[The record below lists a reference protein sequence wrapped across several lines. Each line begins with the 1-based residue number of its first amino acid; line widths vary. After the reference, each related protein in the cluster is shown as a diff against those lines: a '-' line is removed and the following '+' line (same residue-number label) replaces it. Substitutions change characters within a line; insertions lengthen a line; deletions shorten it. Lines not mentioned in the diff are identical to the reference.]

1 MLGEPELIGAPDPP
15 EDDWVW
21 PVAADGRTRLRR
33 LGAGGRYRLRGTIRG
48 GGQAYVWYAVDEVSD
63 RPVAIK
69 ILRPDGPFGA
79 GRISER
85 RMVREA
91 RIMGS
96 IAPHP
101 NVMPLLDSGP
111 PHLLRPESD
120 DARPGPGDSR
130 DSWLVMPLTPHHRL
144 DDLIAGGP
152 PPLDQWLRLARGYAA
167 GLAHLHDREIVHR
180 DLSPGNVLLTAAGPV
195 ITDFGVSWAPR
206 WIDDGIEQTMSTG
219 LTRQGVNGTPDWHAP
234 EVITSPLHERP
245 DRRPSAD
252 VFSWA
257 LFVAGAS
264 AGRHPWSK
272 TPGSVALEDFERT
285 RMRHGDPAYAV
296 TGPLAEAGDWAALVL
311 DALAPD
317 PADRPTAAEL
327 VTALDEQ
334 RSRRRRRRAPR
345 RTPVRDEDAIA
356 AAAVLH
362 EALRERWRSDPV
374 WVRVGSGRRLPIGW
388 QAGEA
393 DQHAA
398 ERLVR
403 TWQRDADS
411 TRMVVLGAAG
421 SGKSELLTGVFREL
435 LTGWKKGEP
444 VPLLI
449 PLASW
454 DPALT
459 DLRTWLIDWLH
470 VNHRFLDSPARGPVR
485 KSQAAKLLDDQHL
498 ALILDGLDEVFDKA
512 PAGAVVDQLNNL
524 DGPAQIL
531 LGCRDGN
538 RAVDE
543 LFPGGA
549 RITLDAQDL
558 ETVIAY
564 LRRGTAGDQRWEP
577 VVASLPDRPD
587 LAGVLRTPLMVML
600 ADSLPDPRELLDRH
614 GFEEITQY
622 LLRGFVPARYR
633 EEPARYEVPQAKR
646 WLGYLARM
654 VADTG
659 ELRWWELRVTAAPT
673 SRGLLHT
680 LTLIAVI
687 AWTAL
692 SAGVMNTW
700 VFGSVTTGAT
710 DAIRIAAAALVC
722 YAALFRV
729 TGSYPA
735 AVLAVVGAY
744 VTGTLSGSYDLALGS
759 GLAAGFA
766 WRPLPVRAP
775 SRGGDLLRA
784 AEVGV
789 AAVVVIAA
797 IRTVA
802 RYVPLDPALVSG
814 FGAGTF
820 DGFALRWDE
829 DVNGWLATG
838 LVAGLLTWIGIR
850 VTRGGP
856 APGPARR
863 WNRPELHGLVAA
875 VVVGAITSW
884 ADGARPG
891 IDQPWLLGPG
901 DGLAAGLAVWWV
913 SNWTRR
919 PLHGRTARFVTAAVL
934 GGLTTGLNLLG
945 YAGRDDVEAEAVR
958 ALGEGA
964 AVALL
969 VLLAL
974 RPRRPGPPRRSLRQI
989 LPPVLLAGLAG
1000 LVLGLAH
1007 VQSAGPSR
1015 GAAFGVTVTL
1025 ITLFFLARDTTR
1037 SGPGRVDPIEA
1048 GVAGLI
1054 VVGLLAGFAYALLF
1068 GLICGLASRVSAD
1081 IAQRKLPSLRISAPW
1096 TQIAGGA
1103 LLGTMAAFAAATS
1116 GFPAYSLAIIGIS
1129 GGVAGAYAFGIR
1141 GDDPSNRLAASP
1153 ATLFRQDRRVFLRMT
1168 AVIAVA
1174 IGVAV
1179 GFRTAAGGQSGLAAL
1194 AGAAATFA
1202 TYGLTAGLVIAA
1214 SSTRY
1219 GVFVVRSAWLAAGD
1233 DLPWRLMRFLDD
1245 AHHHRQVLRA
1255 AGSAYQ
1261 FRHELLREQIA
1272 STDGRS
1278 VPSPSAT
1285 AEPQPPR

>member
-1 MLGEPELIGAPDPP
+1 MPEPIGEPDPP
-15 EDDWVW
+15 ADEWVW
-21 PVAADGRTRLRR
+21 PLAADGRTRLRR
-33 LGAGGRYRLRGTIRG
+33 LGPDGRYRLVGTFRG
-48 GGQAYVWYAVDEVSD
+48 GGQAYVWYAVDEERD
-63 RPVAIK
+63 LPVAIK
-69 ILRPDGPFGA
+69 ILRADGPFGA
-79 GRISER
+79 GRIPER
-85 RMVREA
+85 RMIREA

-96 IAPHP
+96 LPAHP
-101 NVMPLLDSGP
+101 NVMPTLGSGP
-111 PHLLRPESD
+111 PHLVRPDSD
-120 DARPGPGDSR
+120 DLRPGPGDSR
-130 DSWLVMPLTPHHRL
+130 DPWLVMPLTPHHRL
-144 DDLIAGGP
+144 NDLIADGP
-152 PPLDQWLRLARGYAA
+152 PPLDYWLRLARGYAS
-167 GLAHLHDREIVHR
+167 GLAHLHDLGIVHR

-234 EVITSPLHERP
+234 EVISSPLHERP

-252 VFSWA
+252 VFSWG

-272 TPGSVALEDFERT
+272 TLGSVALEDFERT
-285 RMRHGDPAYAV
+285 RMRHGVPAYPV
-296 TGPLAEAGDWAALVL
+296 PGPLAEAGDWAGLVL

-334 RSRRRRRRAPR
+334 RSRWRRRPRAVRRKPAL
-345 RTPVRDEDAIA
+345 DDDATA
-356 AAAVLH
+356 AAEVLH

-388 QAGEA
+388 APGAA
-393 DQHAA
+393 DENAA
-398 ERLVR
+398 PRLID
-403 TWQRDADS
+403 TWQRDAGS
-411 TRMVVLGAAG
+411 GRMVVLGAAG
-421 SGKSELLTGVFREL
+421 SGKSELLVGVFREL
-435 LTGWKKGEP
+435 LTGWRKGEP

-459 DLRTWLIDWLH
+459 DLRTWLIEWLH
-470 VNHRFLDSPARGPVR
+470 VNHRFLDGQAQGPVR
-485 KSQAAKLLDDQHL
+485 KSKAAKLLDDQHL
-498 ALILDGLDEVFDKA
+498 ALILDGLDEVLDKA
-512 PAGAVVDQLNNL
+512 GARTVVDQLNNL
-524 DGPAQIL
+524 DGPAQL
-531 LGCRDGN
+531 LVSCRDAH
-538 RAVDE
+538 RE

-549 RITLDAQDL
+549 TIALGPQDL
-558 ETVIAY
+558 ETVTAY
-564 LRRGTAGDQRWEP
+564 LRGGAAGEQRWDP
-577 VVASLPDRPD
+577 VVASLPHRPD

-600 ADSLPDPRELLDRH
+600 ADSLAHPRELLDRH
-614 GFEEITQY
+614 GTEEITHH
-622 LLRGFVPARYR
+622 LLQEFVPARYT
-633 EEPARYEVPQAKR
+633 EEPTPYEAPEARR

-659 ELRWWELRVTAAPT
+659 ELRWWELRVTSLPS
-673 SRGLLHT
+673 SRALLHT
-680 LTLIAVI
+680 LTLLAVI
-687 AWTAL
+687 TWTAL

-700 VFGSVTTGAT
+700 VFGSTVTGTT
-710 DAIRIAAAALVC
+710 DAIRIAAAAVVC
-722 YAALFRV
+722 YAALYRII
-729 TGSYPA
+729 GSYPA

-744 VTGTLSGSYDLALGS
+744 ITGTLSGSYDLALGS
-759 GLAAGFA
+759 GLAAGFS
-766 WRPLPVRAP
+766 WRPLRVRAP
-775 SRGGDLLRA
+775 GRGGDLARA
-784 AEVGV
+784 FQVGL
-789 AAVVVIAA
+789 AAMVVTAA
-797 IRTVA
+797 IRTLSLF
-802 RYVPLDPALVSG
+802 VPLDDALVVG

-838 LVAGLLTWIGIR
+838 LVAGLLTWIGIQ

-856 APGPARR
+856 APASSRWWARPAF
-863 WNRPELHGLVAA
+863 HGLVAA
-875 VVVGAITSW
+875 VLVGAINSW

-901 DGLAAGLAVWWV
+901 DGLAAGIAVWWV
-913 SNWTRR
+913 SSWSSPRLHRRSTR
-919 PLHGRTARFVTAAVL
+919 FAAAGLL

-945 YAGRDDVEAEAVR
+945 YAGRTDVDADVVR

-974 RPRRPGPPRRSLRQI
+974 RERRPGPQRRSLRQI

-1007 VQSAGPSR
+1007 VQSAGASR
-1015 GAAFGVTVTL
+1015 GAAFGVAVTL
-1025 ITLFFLARDTTR
+1025 AALFFLARDTVR
-1037 SGPGRVDPIEA
+1037 SGPGRIDPIEA
-1048 GVAGLI
+1048 GVAGLT
-1054 VVGLLAGFAYALLF
+1054 VVGLVAGFAYALLF
-1068 GLICGLASRVSAD
+1068 GLVCGLASRVSTD
-1081 IAQRKLPSLRISAPW
+1081 ISQRKLPSLRISAPW

-1116 GFPAYSLAIIGIS
+1116 GFPAYSLAVIGLS

-1174 IGVAV
+1174 IGIAV
-1179 GFRTAAGGQSGLAAL
+1179 GFRAAAGGQSALAAL
-1194 AGAAATFA
+1194 TGAIATLA

-1219 GVFVVRSAWLAAGD
+1219 GVFVIRNAWLAAGD
-1233 DLPWRLMRFLDD
+1233 DLPWRLMPFLDD
-1245 AHHHRQVLRA
+1245 AHRHRQVLRA

-1272 STDGRS
+1272 ATD
-1278 VPSPSAT
+1278 P
-1285 AEPQPPR
+1285 